1 MRPRAMCSVVRPTD
15 AVSIFAPLFAA
26 AGVEWM
32 VSGGV
37 AAILYGEPRLT
48 QDIDVVV
55 AMLPRDAM
63 RFAQQ
68 FPETDFYCPPVEVI
82 AQETER
88 DAFGHFNVLHLASDA
103 RADVYM
109 AGNDILARQGL
120 ATKRVVELVGHEVP
134 IASPEQV
141 MECDD
146 RLSPQQPIRHP
157 SSSPPHDSRRPKPLA
172 DGRPSCSRFSR
183 STRSPVPPAT
193 ARCTSSPSSRRP
205 R

>member
-1 MRPRAMCSVVRPTD
+1 MRPTD
-15 AVSIFAPLFAA
+15 VVSIFAPALTA

-55 AMLPRDAM
+55 SMQPRDAM
-63 RFAQQ
+63 RFVQQ
-68 FPETDFYCPPVEVI
+68 FPNADFYCPPVEVI
-82 AQETER
+82 AQEAER
-88 DAFGHFNVLHLASDA
+88 DAFGHFNVLHLESDA

-120 ATKRVVELVGHEVP
+120 ATKRVVELVGLEVP

-141 MECDD
+141 ILQKLRFRQRGASERHLRDVRGILRVMGDAIDITALEQMAEVHGLEPQWLEMM
-146 RLSPQQPIRHP
+146 RLRE
-157 SSSPPHDSRRPKPLA
+157 
-172 DGRPSCSRFSR
+172 
-183 STRSPVPPAT
+183 
-193 ARCTSSPSSRRP
+193 
-205 R
+205 

>member
-1 MRPRAMCSVVRPTD
+1 MQPRATCSVVRPTD
-15 AVSIFAPLFAA
+15 VVSIFAPLFTA

-55 AMLPRDAM
+55 AMEPRDAM

-68 FPETDFYCPPVEVI
+68 FPDTDFYCPPVEVI

-88 DAFGHFNVLHLASDA
+88 DAFGHFNVLHLESDA

-109 AGNDILARQGL
+109 AGNDLLARQGL
-120 ATKRVVELVGHEVP
+120 ATKRVVEVVGLTVP

-141 MECDD
+141 MLQKLRFRQRGASERHLRDVRGILRVMAD
-146 RLSPQQPIRHP
+146 AIDIAALEQMADVHGLEPQWLEMMRLRE
-157 SSSPPHDSRRPKPLA
+157 
-172 DGRPSCSRFSR
+172 
-183 STRSPVPPAT
+183 
-193 ARCTSSPSSRRP
+193 
-205 R
+205 